1 MDHRDE
7 IVHKLREP
15 LPQLHQDEVQL
26 RQEAAELIE
35 KDGLVLSALPPSPQ
49 GPAQTEA
56 GELVKKYRKHLAVAH
71 IKVRESDTARYLEE
85 AASALYAARSALA
98 EEERE
103 VEQMKNDF
111 DLLAA
116 DTEILNKFRQR
127 AEAAEARA
135 AEMFDGYNKMMVAAN
150 KAEARAGEAEK
161 DARQGYIETLAERK
175 E

>member
-56 GELVKKYRKHLAVAH
+56 G
-71 IKVRESDTARYLEE
+71 
-85 AASALYAARSALA
+85 
-98 EEERE
+98 
-103 VEQMKNDF
+103 
-111 DLLAA
+111 
-116 DTEILNKFRQR
+116 
-127 AEAAEARA
+127 
-135 AEMFDGYNKMMVAAN
+135 
-150 KAEARAGEAEK
+150 K

>member
-1 MDHRDE
+1 
-7 IVHKLREP
+7 
-15 LPQLHQDEVQL
+15 
-26 RQEAAELIE
+26 
-35 KDGLVLSALPPSPQ
+35 
-49 GPAQTEA
+49 
-56 GELVKKYRKHLAVAH
+56 
-71 IKVRESDTARYLEE
+71 
-85 AASALYAARSALA
+85 
-98 EEERE
+98 
-103 VEQMKNDF
+103 MKNDF

-161 DARQGYIETLAERK
+161 DARQGYIKTLAERK